1 MIQDQ
6 NLMTGKMM
14 KFVTARK
21 APPKGL
27 MAKGRIDVNL
37 CERLV
42 EECPVPEWQLRRMR
56 NLEKRRS
63 LYRPDRVEDRKT
75 RASIAA
81 CLPGGVVRGRQEADQ
96 IFEGSISAISI
107 LAK

>member
-14 KFVTARK
+14 KFVTTRK

-42 EECPVPEWQLRRMR
+42 EECLRCGSTPQRPF
-56 NLEKRRS
+56 EKRR
-63 LYRPDRVEDRKT
+63 KT
-75 RASIAA
+75 EQKNY
-81 CLPGGVVRGRQEADQ
+81 GEALLTTY
-96 IFEGSISAISI
+96 EAPEVSR
-107 LAK
+107 LA